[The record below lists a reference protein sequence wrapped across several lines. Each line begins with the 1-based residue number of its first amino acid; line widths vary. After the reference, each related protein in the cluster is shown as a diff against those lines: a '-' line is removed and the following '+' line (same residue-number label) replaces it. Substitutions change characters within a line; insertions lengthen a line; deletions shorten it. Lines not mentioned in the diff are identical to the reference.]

1 MTEPAAP
8 HGPTITIPPSVNGS
22 APPPAPPAPQPPG
35 RGQPRTRTSGMRIGL
50 IAGSVVLVVA
60 VIFIVQN
67 AHAAN
72 ISFLG
77 VHLVLPLAA
86 ALLLAAIAG
95 ALAMTAVGPA
105 RITRLRHTIRHA
117 LGKARTGG

>member
-1 MTEPAAP
+1 MTAP
-8 HGPTITIPPSVNGS
+8 HGPTTTLTPSATGS
-22 APPPAPPAPQPPG
+22 KPPPPQPP
-35 RGQPRTRTSGMRIGL
+35 RRAHPRTWTGRTRAAL
-50 IAGSVVLVVA
+50 IAGAAVLIVA

-86 ALLLAAIAG
+86 ALLLAALG
-95 ALAMTAVGPA
+95 AALSMIAVGPA

-117 LGKARTGG
+117 LGKARTGA

>member
-1 MTEPAAP
+1 MTAP
-8 HGPTITIPPSVNGS
+8 HGPTTTVPPSANGS
-22 APPPAPPAPQPPG
+22 APPPAPAPQPPR
-35 RGQPRTRTSGMRIGL
+35 RGHPRTWTGGTRKAL
-50 IAGSVVLVVA
+50 IAGAVVLVVA
-60 VIFIVQN
+60 VIFISQN

-86 ALLLAAIAG
+86 ALLLAAVAG
-95 ALAMTAVGPA
+95 ALAVTAAGPA

-117 LGKARTGG
+117 LGKARTGA